1 MRTADCK
8 PFAGKTRS
16 FFDSLKRPI
25 GMAGGAFLPGEGG
38 MCGALISGRGADPV
52 SYTHLTLPTDAGRL
66 EYLRGRT
73 FQVQRVPFAEK
84 YFPDFKL
91 S

>member
-1 MRTADCK
+1 MAHKLCAQQTASLLSEK
-8 PFAGKTRS
+8 PGG

-38 MCGALISGRGADPV
+38 MCGALTSGRGADLRPKGLYV
-52 SYTHLTLPTDAGRL
+52 WAGQL
-66 EYLRGRT
+66 
-73 FQVQRVPFAEK
+73 FSASVF
-84 YFPDFKL
+84 

>member
-1 MRTADCK
+1 M
-8 PFAGKTRS
+8 
-16 FFDSLKRPI
+16 LY
-25 GMAGGAFLPGEGG
+25 
-38 MCGALISGRGADPV
+38 
-52 SYTHLTLPTDAGRL
+52 SYKLTFTLPTDAGRL

>member
-1 MRTADCK
+1 MAA
-8 PFAGKTRS
+8 AGYPLLGDGKYGKLDKQYDR
-16 FFDSLKRPI
+16 KI
-25 GMAGGAFLPGEGG
+25 Q
-38 MCGALISGRGADPV
+38 ALY
-52 SYTHLTLPTDAGRL
+52 SYKLTFTLPTDAGRL